1 MIPGGAIISGSGAIG
16 GAGIH
21 QNPDYGQSRD
31 GSVNLGRDPMNR
43 SGRYKK
49 FSDALS
55 AASNY
60 RKQVKDKAIIENKVK
75 GGDDEKNTQGFK
87 ISDDATV
94 VEGYRDPGYSI
105 TQEGSP
111 GFGGLIGTVG
121 GAVIGSAFGNPMM
134 GANIGGKVGS
144 YF

>member
-1 MIPGGAIISGSGAIG
+1 MLPGAIYSGIDNSRQYEVGEPGFKKSQLRPRSKRGSGIFED
-16 GAGIH
+16 I
-21 QNPDYGQSRD
+21 NE
-31 GSVNLGRDPMNR
+31 NL
-43 SGRYKK
+43 K
-49 FSDALS
+49 
-55 AASNY
+55 
-60 RKQVKDKAIIENKVK
+60 RKGEISYETKEKAKQAKNLAEQFK
-75 GGDDEKNTQGFK
+75 GGSTK

-134 GANIGGKVGS
+134 GANIGSKVGS

>member
-1 MIPGGAIISGSGAIG
+1 MTDSYGRDFDDPEAFNYGLSKGRGGTSKRGSGIFEAINENLKRKGEISYETKEKAKQAKNLAEQFKSGS
-16 GAGIH
+16 
-21 QNPDYGQSRD
+21 
-31 GSVNLGRDPMNR
+31 
-43 SGRYKK
+43 
-49 FSDALS
+49 
-55 AASNY
+55 
-60 RKQVKDKAIIENKVK
+60 
-75 GGDDEKNTQGFK
+75 TK

-105 TQEGSP
+105 TQEGSA

>member
-1 MIPGGAIISGSGAIG
+1 MLPGPIYSGIDGSRQYEVGEPGFKKSQLRPRSKRGSGIFEAINENLKRKGEISYETKEKAKQAKNLAEQFKSGS
-16 GAGIH
+16 
-21 QNPDYGQSRD
+21 
-31 GSVNLGRDPMNR
+31 
-43 SGRYKK
+43 
-49 FSDALS
+49 
-55 AASNY
+55 
-60 RKQVKDKAIIENKVK
+60 
-75 GGDDEKNTQGFK
+75 TK

-94 VEGYRDPGYSI
+94 VEGYRDPGFSV
-105 TQEGSP
+105 TQEGSA

>member
-1 MIPGGAIISGSGAIG
+1 MLPGAIYSGIDGSRQYEVGEPGFKKSQLRPRSKRGSGIFEAI
-16 GAGIH
+16 
-21 QNPDYGQSRD
+21 NE
-31 GSVNLGRDPMNR
+31 NL
-43 SGRYKK
+43 K
-49 FSDALS
+49 
-55 AASNY
+55 
-60 RKQVKDKAIIENKVK
+60 RKGEISYETKEKAKQAKNLAEQFK
-75 GGDDEKNTQGFK
+75 GGSTK

-134 GANIGGKVGS
+134 GANIGSKVGS